1 VRNALLATGIGR
13 QMGLTRPALSDVYYM
28 AMLRFLGCSAFAH
41 EFAAAVGGDD
51 NVFQTPTEAREIRC
65 YRRSQFQTH

>member
-41 EFAAAVGGDD
+41 ELAAAVGGDD
-51 NVFQTPTEAREIRC
+51 NVFQTPSGSLDRNVAIGP
-65 YRRSQFQTH
+65 

>member
-41 EFAAAVGGDD
+41 ELAAAVGGDD
-51 NVFQTPTEAREIRC
+51 NVFQTP
-65 YRRSQFQTH
+65 RSRSANPRTF